1 MKFAQGVGKLFR
13 NHAQEN
19 KFTPKNFGENNLYL
33 SIRFSIF
40 FANDII
46 PFKFIFFCEKY
57 FSEKLAKKLQLFT

>member
-19 KFTPKNFGENNLYL
+19 KLTQKNFGENNLYL

-40 FANDII
+40 FADDII
-46 PFKFIFFCEKY
+46 SFKFIIK
-57 FSEKLAKKLQLFT
+57 

>member
-19 KFTPKNFGENNLYL
+19 KFTQKKFGENNLYL

-40 FANDII
+40 FADDII
-46 PFKFIFFCEKY
+46 SFKFIIK
-57 FSEKLAKKLQLFT
+57 